1 MKVTAFQP
9 FKQEY
14 FAIEFSTEKI
24 QSIQLC
30 APEPTDVLLTPGF
43 CDIQNNGAFG
53 VDLVAPALTV
63 ADIHRLNHR
72 LLQEGITAW
81 CPTIITS
88 SPDLIR
94 RNLGIL
100 RKACEESELTT
111 ACIIGFHLEGPY
123 ISPEEGACGA
133 HDAVYIH
140 PPDWEEFQSFQKAAG
155 GRIRIVTVAPEVEGA
170 ISFIHKLEENGIVPA
185 LGHTLADEET
195 INRAVEAGAKLATH
209 LGNGLPEMLN
219 RHHNPFLSMLMEDD
233 LYASVIFDGH
243 HLPPKVRALLR
254 RVKGVKRLIMI
265 SDSTYLTGMPAGVYE
280 EMIGGKV
287 ELSENGRLSLY
298 GTPYLAGSAQTLR
311 QDAAVALADPE
322 KSLTDVMQMS
332 MINPRSLLNINTNSV
347 VLIKHYPS
355 NQQFEILLTAI
366 DNRIQYQN
374 SIS

>member
-219 RHHNPFLSMLMEDD
+219 RHHNPLLSMLMEDD

-347 VLIKHYPS
+347 VLIKLYPS

>member
-1 MKVTAFQP
+1 MKITAFQP
-9 FKQEY
+9 VTQEY
-14 FAIEFSTEKI
+14 FAIDFSAEKI
-24 QSIQLC
+24 QSIQPC
-30 APEPTDVLLTPGF
+30 APEPTDIILTPGF
-43 CDIQNNGAFG
+43 CDLQNNGGFG
-53 VDLVAPALTV
+53 IDLVAPALTV

-219 RHHNPFLSMLMEDD
+219 RHHNPLLSMLMEDD

-347 VLIKHYPS
+347 VLIKLYPS
-355 NQQFEILLTAI
+355 NQEFEILLTAI